1 MSFISQTGWEWE
13 GMGINFCNGSEWEL
27 NLRHDG
33 NGIGNGNELIGIGG
47 NGNVASYSRTS
58 LVCGA

>member
-1 MSFISQTGWEWE
+1 
-13 GMGINFCNGSEWEL
+13 MGINFCNGREWEL

-33 NGIGNGNELIGIGG
+33 NGIGNELIGIGG